1 MLAGDAVEGETDP
14 EAHEVAV
21 VVDFAVNA
29 AVVVVKKNVLR
40 CDYVVAVIVA
50 AVVVDC
56 VVG

>member
-14 EAHEVAV
+14 EVHEVAV
-21 VVDFAVNA
+21 VVDVVMDV
-29 AVVVVKKNVLR
+29 AVVVVKKKGG
-40 CDYVVAVIVA
+40 DYVVVVIVA